1 MQEEARKEKE
11 KCEFTTEKF
20 SGPIEL
26 LLYLIQENKVD
37 IYDIPIAE
45 ITEQFLAYINE
56 HKAEID
62 EIADFYHFGADLLYI
77 KSKTLLPYE
86 VEFDEE
92 YEDPRQ
98 ELVERLLEY
107 QKYKKYTDLLTGK
120 AAPDKFYIP
129 RKENPFM
136 LPYEDQDLFK
146 DVTLEKLFITFR
158 SLLEKTVPSKVF
170 NIYEAVTVNEKIAY
184 MNELLEERD
193 MITIEDIIVHLDIAE
208 HVICSFMAILE
219 ATKWKMIYLRQE
231 EPYGE
236 IFIYKRPEDWDP
248 EMVDEYDRQSDKLEE
263 NEDMNAPSEDYSDGY
278 YEEDDEDDGERSE
291 DEFIGEEEEIDLDD
305 DGEEDEQNPEYE

>member
-1 MQEEARKEKE
+1 MQESAVKNQKE

-26 LLYLIQENKVD
+26 LLFLIQENKVD

-45 ITEQFLAYINE
+45 ITEQFLSYITV

-62 EIADFYHFGADLLYI
+62 EISDFYHFAADLLLI
-77 KSKTLLPYE
+77 KSKMLLPYE

-120 AAPDKFYIP
+120 AAPDRFFIP
-129 RKENPFM
+129 RKDNPFM
-136 LPYEDQDLFK
+136 LPYEDADLFK
-146 DVTLEKLFITFR
+146 DVTLENLLITYR
-158 SLLEKTVPSKVF
+158 SLLEKVVPAKVF
-170 NIYEAVTVNEKIAY
+170 NIYEEVTVNEKIAY
-184 MNELLEERD
+184 MNELLED
-193 MITIEDIIVHLDIAE
+193 QNMITITDIIIHPERADHI
-208 HVICSFMAILE
+208 ICSFMAILE
-219 ATKWKMIYLRQE
+219 ATKWKMILLRQE

-236 IFIYKRPEDWDP
+236 IYIIKRPQDWDP
-248 EMVDEYDRQSDKLEE
+248 DKVDQYDREHDRLIEGEATMEE
-263 NEDMNAPSEDYSDGY
+263 EEIIPDDSGFIDDS
-278 YEEDDEDDGERSE
+278 YEEDDEEDE
-291 DEFIGEEEEIDLDD
+291 DEFIGDEEEIDL
-305 DGEEDEQNPEYE
+305 EDEDE

>member
-1 MQEEARKEKE
+1 MQESAVKNQKE

-26 LLYLIQENKVD
+26 LLFLIQENKVD

-45 ITEQFLAYINE
+45 ITEHFLSYITV

-62 EIADFYHFGADLLYI
+62 EISDFYHFAADLLLI
-77 KSKTLLPYE
+77 KSKMLLPYE

-120 AAPDKFYIP
+120 AAPDRFFIP
-129 RKENPFM
+129 RKDNPFM
-136 LPYEDQDLFK
+136 LPYEDADLFK
-146 DVTLEKLFITFR
+146 DVTLENLLITYR
-158 SLLEKTVPSKVF
+158 SLLEKVVPAKVF
-170 NIYEAVTVNEKIAY
+170 NIYEEVTVNEKIAY
-184 MNELLEERD
+184 MNELLEDQD
-193 MITIEDIIVHLDIAE
+193 MITITDIIIHPERADHI
-208 HVICSFMAILE
+208 ICSFMAILE
-219 ATKWKMIYLRQE
+219 ATKWKMILLRQE

-236 IFIYKRPEDWDP
+236 IYIIKRPQDWDP
-248 EMVDEYDRQSDKLEE
+248 DKVDQYDREHDRLIEGEASMEE
-263 NEDMNAPSEDYSDGY
+263 EEIIPDDSGFIDDS
-278 YEEDDEDDGERSE
+278 YEEDDEQDE
-291 DEFIGEEEEIDLDD
+291 DEFIGDEEEIDL
-305 DGEEDEQNPEYE
+305 EDEDE

>member
-1 MQEEARKEKE
+1 MQESAVKNQKE

-26 LLYLIQENKVD
+26 LLFLIQENKVD

-45 ITEQFLAYINE
+45 ITEQFLSYITV

-62 EIADFYHFGADLLYI
+62 EISDFYHFAADLLLI
-77 KSKTLLPYE
+77 KSKMLLPYE

-120 AAPDKFYIP
+120 AAPDRFFIP
-129 RKENPFM
+129 RKDNPFM
-136 LPYEDQDLFK
+136 LPYEDADLFK
-146 DVTLEKLFITFR
+146 DVTLENLLITYR
-158 SLLEKTVPSKVF
+158 SLLEKVVPAKVF
-170 NIYEAVTVNEKIAY
+170 NIYEEVTVNEKIAY
-184 MNELLEERD
+184 MNELLEDQD
-193 MITIEDIIVHLDIAE
+193 MITITDIIIHPERADHI
-208 HVICSFMAILE
+208 ICSFMAILE
-219 ATKWKMIYLRQE
+219 ATKWKMILLRQE

-236 IFIYKRPEDWDP
+236 IYIIKRPQDWDP
-248 EMVDEYDRQSDKLEE
+248 DKVDQYDREHDRLIEGEATMEE
-263 NEDMNAPSEDYSDGY
+263 EIIPDDSGFIDDS
-278 YEEDDEDDGERSE
+278 YEEDDEEDE
-291 DEFIGEEEEIDLDD
+291 DEFIGDEEEIDL
-305 DGEEDEQNPEYE
+305 EDEDE

>member
-1 MQEEARKEKE
+1 MQESAVKNQKE

-26 LLYLIQENKVD
+26 LLFLIQENKVD

-45 ITEQFLAYINE
+45 ITEQFLSYITV

-62 EIADFYHFGADLLYI
+62 EISDFYHFAADLLLI
-77 KSKTLLPYE
+77 KSKMLLPYE

-120 AAPDKFYIP
+120 AAPDRFFIP
-129 RKENPFM
+129 RKDNPFM
-136 LPYEDQDLFK
+136 LPYEDADLFK
-146 DVTLEKLFITFR
+146 DVTLENLLITYR
-158 SLLEKTVPSKVF
+158 SLLEKVVPAKVF
-170 NIYEAVTVNEKIAY
+170 NIYEEVTVNEKIAY
-184 MNELLEERD
+184 MNELLEDQD
-193 MITIEDIIVHLDIAE
+193 MITITDIIIHPERADHI
-208 HVICSFMAILE
+208 ICSFMAILE
-219 ATKWKMIYLRQE
+219 ATKWKMILLRQE

-236 IFIYKRPEDWDP
+236 IYIIKRPQDWDP
-248 EMVDEYDRQSDKLEE
+248 DKVDQYDREHDRLIEGEATMEE
-263 NEDMNAPSEDYSDGY
+263 EEIIPDDSGFIDDS
-278 YEEDDEDDGERSE
+278 YEEDDEEDE
-291 DEFIGEEEEIDLDD
+291 DEFIGDEEEIDL
-305 DGEEDEQNPEYE
+305 EDEDE

>member
-1 MQEEARKEKE
+1 MQESAVKNQKE

-26 LLYLIQENKVD
+26 LLFLIQENKVD

-45 ITEQFLAYINE
+45 ITEQFLSYITA

-62 EIADFYHFGADLLYI
+62 EISDFYHFAADLLLI
-77 KSKTLLPYE
+77 KSKMLLPYE

-120 AAPDKFYIP
+120 AAPDRFFIP
-129 RKENPFM
+129 RKDNPFM
-136 LPYEDQDLFK
+136 LPYEDADLFK
-146 DVTLEKLFITFR
+146 DVTLENLLITYR
-158 SLLEKTVPSKVF
+158 SLLEKVVPAKVF
-170 NIYEAVTVNEKIAY
+170 NIYEEVTVNEKIAY
-184 MNELLEERD
+184 MNELLEDQD
-193 MITIEDIIVHLDIAE
+193 MITITDIIIHPERADHI
-208 HVICSFMAILE
+208 ICSFMAILE
-219 ATKWKMIYLRQE
+219 ATKWKMILLRQE

-236 IFIYKRPEDWDP
+236 IYIIKRPQDWDP
-248 EMVDEYDRQSDKLEE
+248 DKVDQYDREHDRLIEGEASMEE
-263 NEDMNAPSEDYSDGY
+263 EEIIPDDSGFIDDS
-278 YEEDDEDDGERSE
+278 YEEDDEEDE
-291 DEFIGEEEEIDLDD
+291 DEFIGDEEEIDL
-305 DGEEDEQNPEYE
+305 EDEDE